1 MLAISCDFKAAKPF
15 RGFGRFATSATLIL
29 GSFLL
34 LVITLLLPPI
44 VCAQSQTEIKD
55 AEPSTIFGIAETAP
69 VVVNGKVRFHVVGV
83 TAYPAERR
91 ASEISRRIEALARD
105 KKYDPKTLRV
115 KDAGEYHQIFPGESG
130 KAIFRILEA
139 DAESEGVLRTVLAE
153 TIAKSIAE
161 SINEYRHD
169 RKPAVLTKNALYALG
184 SMLVLVALLY
194 GVLWGFRSLD
204 KYLEGRV
211 KLHTQK
217 LEARSQRIFQG
228 EQLWGILHGAL
239 RLLRGLVVIFL
250 IYVFANFALSL
261 FPQTRY
267 TAQRLFQFVV
277 GPLGSIVN
285 AVIDFIPDFLFLV
298 VLFLITRYGL
308 KLARGVFAA
317 IDKKRLQI
325 KGFEAD
331 WAWPTYRI
339 VRMGIIVFALVIAY
353 PFIPGSDSAAF
364 KGVSVL
370 LGVLFSLGSTSVISN
385 VIAGY
390 TMTYRRAFRIG
401 DRVKIGDTVGDVAEM
416 RILVTH
422 VRTPKN
428 EEVVIPNSTILNGEV
443 TNYSTMARDQGLI
456 LHTTVGIGYDVPW
469 RQVEAMMLLA
479 AENTEGLLKEPAPF
493 MRQKSL
499 GDYAVNYELN
509 AYCDNASQMVELY
522 TKMHRN
528 IQDVFNENG
537 VQIMSPA
544 YKADTA
550 EPKVVPKE
558 LWYTS
563 PAIEPGK
570 VSGAQSA
577 QE

>member
-1 MLAISCDFKAAKPF
+1 MMLNTLCNFEAAQSSSGTAK
-15 RGFGRFATSATLIL
+15 FADPVGCRL
-29 GSFLL
+29 GLFLL
-34 LVITLLLPPI
+34 LVVFLLLPAI

-55 AEPSTIFGIAETAP
+55 AEPSSIFGIAEIAP

-115 KDAGEYHQIFPGESG
+115 EDAGEYHQIFPGESG

-153 TIAKSIAE
+153 TIGKSIAE

-184 SMLVLVALLY
+184 STLVLVALLY
-194 GVLWGFRSLD
+194 GVLWGFRRLD
-204 KYLEGRV
+204 KYLDGRV
-211 KLHTQK
+211 KLRMQK
-217 LEARSQRIFQG
+217 LEARSKRIFQG
-228 EQLWGILHGAL
+228 EQLWGILHSAL
-239 RLLRGLVVIFL
+239 RLLRGLIVVFL

-267 TAQRLFQFVV
+267 TAHRLFQFVV

-325 KGFEAD
+325 KGFETD

-469 RQVEAMMLLA
+469 RQVEAMLLLA
-479 AENTEGLLKEPAPF
+479 AENTEGLLKEPVPF
-493 MRQKSL
+493 IRHKSL

-509 AYCDNASQMVELY
+509 AYCGNASQMIELY

-544 YKADTA
+544 YKADPA

-563 PAIEPGK
+563 PATEPR
-570 VSGAQSA
+570 
-577 QE
+577 

>member
-1 MLAISCDFKAAKPF
+1 MLITPFNSEVAQNFRRGSTISDPVMF
-15 RGFGRFATSATLIL
+15 RL
-29 GSFLL
+29 GTFLL
-34 LVITLLLPPI
+34 LFITLLLPPI
-44 VCAQSQTEIKD
+44 VCAQSQTDSNYAK
-55 AEPSTIFGIAETAP
+55 PPGIFGVAETAP
-69 VVVNGKVRFHVVGV
+69 VVVSGKVRFHVVGV

-91 ASEISRRIEALARD
+91 ASDIASRIEALARD

-115 KDAGEYHQIFPGESG
+115 EDAGEYHQIFPTASG
-130 KAIFRILEA
+130 KAIFRVLEA
-139 DAESEGVLRTVLAE
+139 DAESEGVLRAVLAD
-153 TIAKSIAE
+153 TLRASIAE
-161 SINEYRHD
+161 SINDYRHD
-169 RKPAVLTKNALYALG
+169 RKPAVLTKNALYALA
-184 SMLVLVALLY
+184 STLVLVALLY
-194 GVLWGFRSLD
+194 GVLWGFRRLNN
-204 KYLEGRV
+204 YLEGRV
-211 KLHTQK
+211 KLHMQK
-217 LEARSQRIFQG
+217 LETRSQRIFQG
-228 EQLWGILHGAL
+228 EQLWGILNGGL
-239 RLLRGLVVIFL
+239 RLLRGLIVIFI

-267 TAQRLFQFVV
+267 TAHRLFQIVV
-277 GPLGSIVN
+277 GPLGSIVH
-285 AVIDFIPDFLFLV
+285 ALIDFIPDFLFLV
-298 VLFLITRYGL
+298 VLFLITRYVL
-308 KLARGVFAA
+308 KLARGMFSA
-317 IDKKRLQI
+317 IDNKRLQI
-325 KGFEAD
+325 KGFETD

-401 DRVKIGDTVGDVAEM
+401 DRVRIGDTVGDVAEM

-443 TNYSTMARDQGLI
+443 TNYSTMARDKGLI

-469 RQVEAMMLLA
+469 RQVEAMLLLA
-479 AENTEGLLKEPAPF
+479 AENTEGLLKEPVPF
-493 MRQKSL
+493 IRQKSL

-509 AYCDNASQMVELY
+509 AYCGDASQMVELY

-528 IQDVFNENG
+528 IQDVFNEND

-544 YKADTA
+544 YKADPA

-558 LWYTS
+558 RWYTT
-563 PAIEPGK
+563 PATEPG
-570 VSGAQSA
+570 
-577 QE
+577 

>member
-1 MLAISCDFKAAKPF
+1 MQKTLSNSEAVRPSKGRVRFTHHLGCKLSSC
-15 RGFGRFATSATLIL
+15 
-29 GSFLL
+29 LL
-34 LVITLLLPPI
+34 LVITLLMPQLI
-44 VCAQSQTEIKD
+44 CAQPQDEIKNAD
-55 AEPSTIFGIAETAP
+55 QSDLFGIAETAP

-91 ASEISRRIEALARD
+91 ASEISGRIAALARD

-115 KDAGEYHQIFPGESG
+115 EDAGEYHQIFPGPSG

-153 TIAKSIAE
+153 TIGKNIAE
-161 SINEYRHD
+161 SIDDYRHD

-184 SMLVLVALLY
+184 STVVLVALLY
-194 GVLWGFRSLD
+194 CVLWGFRRLNN
-204 KYLEGRV
+204 YLERRV
-211 KLHTQK
+211 KLHMQK
-217 LEARSQRIFQG
+217 LETRSKRVFQG

-267 TAQRLFQFVV
+267 TAHRLFQFVV
-277 GPLGSIVN
+277 GPLGSIIN
-285 AVIDFIPDFLFLV
+285 AFIDFIPDFLFLV

-308 KLARGVFAA
+308 KLALGVFTA

-325 KGFEAD
+325 KGFETD
-331 WAWPTYRI
+331 WALPTYRL
-339 VRMGIIVFALVIAY
+339 VRMGIILFALVIAY

-469 RQVEAMMLLA
+469 RQVEAMLLLA
-479 AENTEGLLKEPAPF
+479 AENTEGFLKEPVPF
-493 MRQKSL
+493 IRHKSL
-499 GDYAVNYELN
+499 GDYAVNYEIN
-509 AYCDNASQMVELY
+509 AYCGDASQMMKLY
-522 TKMHRN
+522 TEMHRN

-544 YKADTA
+544 YKEDPA
-550 EPKVVPKE
+550 EPKIVPKE
-558 LWYTS
+558 RWYTP
-563 PAIEPGK
+563 PAKELGQ
-570 VSGAQSA
+570 AT
-577 QE
+577 